1 MADPNELKA
10 FQGIYE
16 KLARERRTHGR
27 QQEGSRRPQEGSGA
41 AGVAAGEFVIRKI
54 FIVKR

>member
-16 KLARERRTHGR
+16 KLARENEERTAGNKKEAEDR
-27 QQEGSRRPQEGSGA
+27 KKGTAPQA
-41 AGVAAGEFVIRKI
+41 
-54 FIVKR
+54 